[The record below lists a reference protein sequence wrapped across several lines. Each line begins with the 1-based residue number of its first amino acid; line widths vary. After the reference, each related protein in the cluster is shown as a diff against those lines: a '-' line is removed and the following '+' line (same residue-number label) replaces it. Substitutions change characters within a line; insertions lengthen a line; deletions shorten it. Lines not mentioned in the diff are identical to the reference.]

1 MISTSVYPGIKSIH
15 FHDTNLF
22 VNLTNDRVF
31 IIPLEKFPSIKNL
44 SFEERKSFEIIDDK
58 YLSFLSI
65 DDVFS
70 LEELIGLSQED

>member
-1 MISTSVYPGIKSIH
+1 MISSLVYPGIKSIH
-15 FHDTNLF
+15 FNDRNLF
-22 VNLTNDRVF
+22 VDLTNDRVF
-31 IIPLEKFPSIKNL
+31 IVPLEKFPSIKNL
-44 SFEERKSFEIIDDK
+44 SGEEKKSFEIIDDI

>member
-1 MISTSVYPGIKSIH
+1 MINELVYPCIKNINFSDI
-15 FHDTNLF
+15 NLII
-22 VNLTNDRVF
+22 NLSNDRVV

-44 SFEERKSFEIIDDK
+44 SSQERRSFEIIDDN

-70 LEELIGLSQED
+70 LEELIGLSKED

>member
-1 MISTSVYPGIKSIH
+1 MVYPGIKSIH
-15 FHDTNLF
+15 FNDTNLF